1 MPSPKLPSK
10 QVEQHSRLQGPLEK
24 HATMKLWRSVSLPLY
39 VLDQVT
45 KALVLAKIST
55 DEIVPVIP
63 GFFNLVQ
70 VHNTG
75 AAFGMLRDNNLF
87 FIALSCV
94 ALVIL
99 GLLGWKKVFFD
110 EPSRWAAALLVAGI
124 SGNLTDRIIHGHVI
138 DFLDFILPVYGRWP
152 AFNVADS
159 CICTAAGLFIVA
171 SFLDTKRKKAQPSLP

>member
-1 MPSPKLPSK
+1 MRAL
-10 QVEQHSRLQGPLEK
+10 SRLQSTLAK
-24 HATMKLWRSVSLPLY
+24 HATMKLWLSLSLPLY

-45 KALVLAKIST
+45 KALVLAKISP

-75 AAFGMLRDNNLF
+75 AAFGMLKDNNLF
-87 FIALSCV
+87 FVALSCV

-99 GLLGWKKVFFD
+99 GILGWKEVFAD
-110 EPSRWAAALLVAGI
+110 GVSRWAAALLVAGI
-124 SGNLTDRIIHGHVI
+124 CGNLTDRLIHGHVV

-159 CICTAAGLFIVA
+159 CICVAAGLFILA
-171 SFLDTKRKKAQPSLP
+171 SFLDSKQKKAQPLLP

>member
-1 MPSPKLPSK
+1 
-10 QVEQHSRLQGPLEK
+10 
-24 HATMKLWRSVSLPLY
+24 MKLWLSLSLPLY
-39 VLDQVT
+39 VLDQLT

-55 DEIVPVIP
+55 EEMIPVIP

-87 FIALSCV
+87 FIALSCA
-94 ALVIL
+94 ALIIL
-99 GLLGWKKVFFD
+99 AILGWKKVFVD
-110 EPSRWAAALLVAGI
+110 GASRWAAALLVAGI

-159 CICTAAGLFIVA
+159 CICVAAGLFILA
-171 SFLDTKRKKAQPSLP
+171 SFLDSKRKKAQPSLP

>member
-1 MPSPKLPSK
+1 
-10 QVEQHSRLQGPLEK
+10 
-24 HATMKLWRSVSLPLY
+24 MKFWLAVSLPLY

-45 KALVLAKIST
+45 KALILAMIST
-55 DEIVPVIP
+55 DEAVTVIP

-94 ALVIL
+94 ALTIL
-99 GLLGWKKVFFD
+99 GILGWKKVFVD
-110 EPSRWAAALLVAGI
+110 WPSRWAAALLVAGI
-124 SGNLTDRIIHGHVI
+124 CGNLTDRIIHGHVV

-159 CICTAAGLFIVA
+159 CICIAAGLFIVA